1 MSTDEKWAQVSKGLG
16 NVTEKARKIAREVCE
31 DAWANGHDVYFL
43 WGDGS
48 TMDHMLN
55 HTQKHPVIDYMVHNE
70 AAGDHVRDYC
80 WRNRARHGL
89 RHVIWEQHI
98 TSTVVQ
104 PGVRRQMA
112 DRGDPTANH
121 YDHVHQECFAGEY
134 VAPDG
139 SGVQGG
145 SAPIDTSQ
153 PLSIDGG
160 LGPKTI
166 AKWQAVMGT
175 TVDGVIDDSDS
186 ELIKAVQ
193 RRLQVTVDPSLP
205 VDGALNAHTIRSLQ
219 RYLKS
224 PVDGYIS
231 QPRSQVVMA
240 LQRRLNEG
248 RF

>member
-1 MSTDEKWAQVSKGLG
+1 MNTDEKWAQVSKGLG
-16 NVTEKARKIAREVCE
+16 NVTAETRAIARAICE
-31 DAWANGHDVYFL
+31 AAWANGVDIWYL

-48 TMDHMLN
+48 TMDHVLN
-55 HTQKHPVIDYMVHNE
+55 RQGKPVVDFMVHNHE
-70 AAGDHVRDYC
+70 DGQWVRNHI
-80 WRNRARHGL
+80 WQNRGLYGL
-89 RHVIWEQHI
+89 RHVIWDQHI
-98 TSTVVQ
+98 TSTVVS
-104 PGVRRQMA
+104 PGVVRAMA

-121 YDHVHQECFAGEY
+121 KDHNHMECFGGVY
-134 VAPDG
+134 KDG
-139 SGVQGG
+139 SGGQGG
-145 SAPIDTSQ
+145 GVAIDTSA
-153 PLSIDGG
+153 PLVVDGQ

-166 AKWQAVMGT
+166 AKWQAVMDT
-175 TVDGVIDDSDS
+175 TVDGEIDESGS

-193 RRLQVTVDPSLP
+193 RRLQVTVDPSLR
-205 VDGALNAHTIRSLQ
+205 VDGELGPHTIRSLQ